1 MSIASATHPDKG
13 FASLA
18 PLLGVSAPGALDE
31 ARRRIAKLDRASL
44 IQQYR
49 AAYAGGKLLATYLM
63 AEGLIE
69 RGTPP
74 CFWHETLALGSASL
88 AQRRILVLGDMAWLR
103 RWYPDHDKVVRYQRI
118 RVLLTGPESMFLRE
132 AEFAFYEGRRPA
144 WQLVKSLSMTE
155 RQQWDAA
162 YLRSAPIKKQAA
174 ATEAMSKYVLDALR
188 ENLSKTRRVSFGLAE
203 ALASADRQY
212 ALWLCSR
219 MVKGGS
225 PTEIAARYLQ
235 LTGSPIAR
243 WTAAKQLA
251 KALAALREKG
261 ITS

>member
-1 MSIASATHPDKG
+1 MTSAVHLNEG
-13 FASLA
+13 FAPLA
-18 PLLGVSAPGALDE
+18 RLLRAPAPGALDE
-31 ARRRIAKLDRASL
+31 ARRRIAKLHRANL
-44 IQQYR
+44 IQHYQ
-49 AAYAGGKLLATYLM
+49 AAYAANKLLGAYLM
-63 AEGLIE
+63 GEELIE

-74 CFWHETLALGSASL
+74 CFWHETLALGSANL

-118 RVLLTGPESMFLRE
+118 KALLTGPESMFFRE

-174 ATEAMSKYVLDALR
+174 ATEAMSKCVLDALR
-188 ENLSKTRRVSFGLAE
+188 DNLSKTRRISFGLAE
-203 ALASADRQY
+203 VLASAERQY

-219 MVKGGS
+219 MVKDGS

-251 KALAALREKG
+251 KVRAALRERG
-261 ITS
+261 ITP

>member
-1 MSIASATHPDKG
+1 MSTAIEICIS
-13 FASLA
+13 FQS
-18 PLLGVSAPGALDE
+18 PL
-31 ARRRIAKLDRASL
+31 
-44 IQQYR
+44 
-49 AAYAGGKLLATYLM
+49 T
-63 AEGLIE
+63 
-69 RGTPP
+69 
-74 CFWHETLALGSASL
+74 
-88 AQRRILVLGDMAWLR
+88 
-103 RWYPDHDKVVRYQRI
+103 
-118 RVLLTGPESMFLRE
+118 RE

-162 YLRSAPIKKQAA
+162 YLRSTPIKKQAA
-174 ATEAMSKYVLDALR
+174 TTEAMSKRVLDALR

-225 PTEIAARYLQ
+225 PTEIATRYLQ
-235 LTGSPIAR
+235 LTGNPIAR

-251 KALAALREKG
+251 KVRTTLRERG

>member
-1 MSIASATHPDKG
+1 MTSAVHLDEG
-13 FASLA
+13 FAPLA
-18 PLLGVSAPGALDE
+18 RLLRASAPGELDE
-31 ARRRIAKLDRASL
+31 ARRRIAKLDRANL

-49 AAYAGGKLLATYLM
+49 TAYTANKLLAAYLM
-63 AEGLIE
+63 AEELIE

-74 CFWHETLALGSASL
+74 CFWHETMALGSANL

-118 RVLLTGPESMFLRE
+118 RALLTGPESMFLRE

-155 RQQWDAA
+155 HQQWDAA
-162 YLRSAPIKKQAA
+162 YLRSVPIKKQTAS
-174 ATEAMSKYVLDALR
+174 TEAMSKCVLDALR

-219 MVKGGS
+219 MVKDGS

-251 KALAALREKG
+251 KVRVALREKG
-261 ITS
+261 ITP